1 MAFIDTLDCYT
12 AAVNA
17 PITSSENEFA
27 TSVNYDTGGEFSWV
41 VHAAP

>member
-17 PITSSENEFA
+17 PVTSSENEFA
-27 TSVNYDTGGEFSWV
+27 TSVTARSTSIEARIIF
-41 VHAAP
+41 HP